1 MSMYENHLTR
11 WKGLRKT
18 IWWKSI
24 WSDSTIPDEK
34 GPAYNFCSRS
44 RSHFELATVQTLMEK
59 NESTVRQC
67 PPFFNQALTRIH
79 CGNLICWRAI
89 WLTGKA
95 EIVVQEASEFASK
108 TCWIKNLVQEFSKKH
123 CFSKLKISALFLNS
137 TVFQGQIFMKFCG
150 FCQFLKEIIPKNFQ
164 IDFFCVFPL
173 TLMWWKM
180 HNKAYHEIWK
190 CMIIEMAL
198 FLPLSMN

>member
-1 MSMYENHLTR
+1 MYENRLTR

-89 WLTGKA
+89 WLTGVA
-95 EIVVQEASEFASK
+95 ELVVQGGIRIRYRPRFFVQVGHQTKYASIGNRHFFTISCNRQTYQNYEQPPQSLQ
-108 TCWIKNLVQEFSKKH
+108 NLYFFS
-123 CFSKLKISALFLNS
+123 
-137 TVFQGQIFMKFCG
+137 
-150 FCQFLKEIIPKNFQ
+150 
-164 IDFFCVFPL
+164 FFG
-173 TLMWWKM
+173 
-180 HNKAYHEIWK
+180 I
-190 CMIIEMAL
+190 
-198 FLPLSMN
+198 